1 MFIPNHHFGLDA
13 QFARARYP
21 STNYSECTCIT
32 VTPLLYQIYEGVFL
46 RHFAVGFE
54 MIFDVETV
62 EADLIFFAQLISK
75 KPMAYVDACP
85 GRGIN

>member
-1 MFIPNHHFGLDA
+1 MFIPNHHFGFHA

-21 STNYSECTCIT
+21 STNYSERTCIT

-54 MIFDVETV
+54 RIFDVEIVETV
-62 EADLIFFAQLISK
+62 EADLNIVCPNHIT
-75 KPMAYVDACP
+75 KPMAAC
-85 GRGIN
+85 